1 MSIEYEGKWEDLE
14 IIEKIVHEPI
24 KGGKPIFPKKMGH
37 KTINDLNERT
47 LQYSLHVGH
56 TYIFQKNLGIPWTS
70 YAEVRGPVLNR
81 VYKMNYYMGMIK
93 SYRELYPVIPIHHI
107 LKDELLV
114 ICKGTN
120 LYREVKYEKIPVAD
134 GEIDIPT
141 ESGRYREPIRD
152 DQIYRFEYGAID
164 DCCLYIERQG
174 FVDNIYDKN
183 YIDNSDCRLDEF
195 KKETIW
201 EQIKDIK

>member
-1 MSIEYEGKWEDLE
+1 MSIEYKGKWSDLE

-24 KGGKPIFPKKMGH
+24 KGGKPIFPEKIYH
-37 KTINDLNERT
+37 KTINDLNIRT

-56 TYIFQKNLGIPWTS
+56 VFIFQKNMGIPWTS
-70 YAEVRGPVLNR
+70 YAEVRGPVINQI
-81 VYKMNYYMGMIK
+81 YKMNYYLGMIK
-93 SYRELYPVIPIHHI
+93 SYRDLYPVIPIHHI

-114 ICKGTN
+114 ICRGTN
-120 LYREVKYEKIPVAD
+120 LHREVTYEKIAD
-134 GEIDIPT
+134 GETDIPT

-183 YIDNSDCRLDEF
+183 YIKHSETHLDEF

-201 EQIKDIK
+201 EQIKDIT